1 MPGKNNSPKKKRKQ
15 GGKGRDREKQ
25 PKVTGAEITD
35 DGCIIVE
42 FNYKL
47 YPHTSKAIFE
57 PEALLALAQEHGEI
71 PKASETD
78 FPGIPLVTEASVFD
92 EEEG

>member
-1 MPGKNNSPKKKRKQ
+1 MAPKAEKKSRKQ
-15 GGKGRDREKQ
+15 GGKGRERAK
-25 PKVTGAEITD
+25 PPRVLGAEITD
-35 DGCIIVE
+35 DHCIIIE

-71 PKASETD
+71 PARTETD
-78 FPGIPLVTEASVFD
+78 FPGIPVVTEESVFADAD
-92 EEEG
+92 EGK